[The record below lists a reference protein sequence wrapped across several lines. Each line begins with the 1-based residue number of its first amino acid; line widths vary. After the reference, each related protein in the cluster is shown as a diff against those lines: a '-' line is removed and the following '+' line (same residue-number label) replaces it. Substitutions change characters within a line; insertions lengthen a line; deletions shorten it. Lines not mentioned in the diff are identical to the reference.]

1 MDRVGIEKEHM
12 YKLLRDDVIT
22 ELDVVTTSTRSEN
35 EELIREIYPVII
47 FIQSINWN
55 MWGKVNKDLDNQK
68 TLKQEN

>member
-55 MWGKVNKDLDNQK
+55 MWGKVNKDPDNQK
-68 TLKQEN
+68 TPKQEN

>member
-35 EELIREIYPVII
+35 EELIGEIYPVII